1 VGARPVIFSF
11 RRFIYSLILVI
22 GANLY
27 SAQVLALELKGAATY
42 QELGKDY
49 YIASLYVTDSSQ
61 DALELLVAD
70 KGQQMKIKVIAK
82 RWSARKWRAQW
93 QNNIAINN
101 AVDVDPNL
109 AKAIASFTEFP
120 LSSLRAGDEL
130 IIDYVPNIGT
140 TIHFNNHLVVA
151 TKNKKLY
158 SYLLNTWL
166 GKFSPNRI
174 FREKITGRATPETE
188 LLVMADKSVAKERIA
203 EVSSWFVSEEEKRQA
218 SREKELLITEELNR
232 QKQKEL
238 ENSRALAKKLS
249 AEKAKQEALQLAQK
263 KQAETLKRKQQSKA
277 SNLEKQKQKSNQ
289 QKKQKQ
295 QLATKKKQ
303 QQYADAM
310 QAYYK
315 QLYLWQLQG
324 KVNESVI
331 YPPWAKQFSQ
341 QGPVE
346 LTFTTDRSSNLF
358 NLVNNTTDTSKI
370 LVQEVERRLRLAL
383 ETIPRPEP
391 LKGDRWNLAIHYVF
405 DPAVKELEPLPQP
418 KKPSSLSK

>member
-1 VGARPVIFSF
+1 MNFSF
-11 RRFIYSLILVI
+11 HRFIYSLVLIV
-22 GANLY
+22 GVNLY
-27 SAQVLALELKGAATY
+27 SAQILALELKGAATY

-61 DALELLVAD
+61 DALELLAAD

-82 RWSARKWRAQW
+82 RWSARKWKAQW

-101 AVDVDPNL
+101 VVDADQNL
-109 AKAIASFTEFP
+109 AKVIVSFTEFP

-140 TIHFNNHLVVA
+140 TIHFNNHFVVT

-158 SYLLNTWL
+158 AYLLNTWL

-174 FREKITGRATPETE
+174 FREKITGITIPETE
-188 LLVMADKSVAKERIA
+188 LLIMADKSVTKDRIA
-203 EVSSWFVSEEEKRQA
+203 EVSSWFVNEEET
-218 SREKELLITEELNR
+218 REANRKKELLIAEELKR
-232 QKQKEL
+232 QKQQEL
-238 ENSRALAKKLS
+238 KQQELINRKALAKKKS
-249 AEKAKQEALQLAQK
+249 DEKAKQEALLAAQK
-263 KQAETLKRKQQSKA
+263 NQANERQRQQQSKA
-277 SNLEKQKQKSNQ
+277 NNLEKQKQ
-289 QKKQKQ
+289 
-295 QLATKKKQ
+295 LAAKKKRQ
-303 QQYADAM
+303 QHAKAM
-310 QAYYK
+310 QGYYK
-315 QLYLWQLQG
+315 QLYLWQLQS

-346 LTFTTDRSSNLF
+346 LAFTTDRSSSLF
-358 NLVNNTTDTSKI
+358 NLVNNTPDTSKI

-383 ETIPRPEP
+383 EAIPRPAA
-391 LKGDRWNLAIHYVF
+391 LKGDSWSFTIHYVF
-405 DPAVKELEPLPQP
+405 DPRVKELEPLPQP

>member
-1 VGARPVIFSF
+1 MGARPVIFSF
-11 RRFIYSLILVI
+11 RRFIYSLLLIV
-22 GANLY
+22 GVNVY

-61 DALELLVAD
+61 DTLDLLAAD

-82 RWSARKWRAQW
+82 RWSARKWKAQW

-101 AVDVDPNL
+101 AVDADLNL
-109 AKAIASFTEFP
+109 AKAIVSFTEFP

-151 TKNKKLY
+151 TENKKLY

-174 FREKITGRATPETE
+174 FREKITGITTPETE
-188 LLVMADKSVAKERIA
+188 LLVVADKSVAKDRIA
-203 EVSSWFVSEEEKRQA
+203 EVSSWFVSEEEKNKA
-218 SREKELLITEELNR
+218 SREKELLIAEELNR
-232 QKQKEL
+232 QNQEELKQQEL
-238 ENSRALAKKLS
+238 IKSKALAKKHS
-249 AEKAKQEALQLAQK
+249 DEKTKKKALLVAQK
-263 KQAETLKRKQQSKA
+263 KQAKEHQRKQQSKTI
-277 SNLEKQKQKSNQ
+277 SLEKKKEKNKQ
-289 QKKQKQ
+289 QKKQ
-295 QLATKKKQ
+295 
-303 QQYADAM
+303 YAHAM

-346 LTFTTDRSSNLF
+346 LAFTTDRSANLF
-358 NLVNNTTDTSKI
+358 NLVNNTSDTSKI

-383 ETIPRPEP
+383 EAIPRPEP
-391 LKGDRWNLAIHYVF
+391 LKGDSWNLTIHYVF
-405 DPAVKELEPLPQP
+405 DPKVKELEPLPQP
-418 KKPSSLSK
+418 KKPSSLLK